1 MVTVCMIQSLGA
13 ESGGSLMQ
21 ARHMLS
27 HVDLPSVLRA
37 GLTQSLLFLGK
48 RTFKDKFPGL
58 TDLKA
63 QVDTPRK
70 RVERKVLSKKSL
82 KRVAESINELTTKK
96 YNDKFGNNF
105 NYALKN

>member
-1 MVTVCMIQSLGA
+1 MAAKG
-13 ESGGSLMQ
+13 
-21 ARHMLS
+21 
-27 HVDLPSVLRA
+27 VDLKISK
-37 GLTQSLLFLGK
+37 GK
-48 RTFKDKFPGL
+48 RGRGKGTVMFCMVVRTSVHYLECFPGKTKLKAKFPGL

-70 RVERKVLSKKSL
+70 RLERKVLSKQSL
-82 KRVAESINELTTKK
+82 KRVAESMNELVTKR

>member
-1 MVTVCMIQSLGA
+1 MELA
-13 ESGGSLMQ
+13 
-21 ARHMLS
+21 LS
-27 HVDLPSVLRA
+27 HRSGC
-37 GLTQSLLFLGK
+37 GLALQPLVWHNSHPVGK
-48 RTFKDKFPGL
+48 RTFKAKFPGL

-70 RVERKVLSKKSL
+70 RVERKVLSRKSL
-82 KRVAESINELTTKK
+82 KRVSESINELTTKK